1 MSIFRRDARAPGRV
15 TVQEAAA
22 RTGHGDA
29 AERAAGTGGAAGTVV
44 AGLTDAVLLDVRE
57 PDEWRAG
64 HAPRA
69 VHLPLSELAELA
81 ELVGQPGPSG
91 PAGPP
96 EPLDAAGL
104 PGPSRSSATPAGLS
118 AVLPAALRA
127 RRLVVICRSGNRSRR
142 AAELLAARGADAVD
156 VIGGMRDWAAAGLPV
171 VDARGGNGTVA

>member
-22 RTGHGDA
+22 RTGHGA
-29 AERAAGTGGAAGTVV
+29 AERA
-44 AGLTDAVLLDVRE
+44 DAVLLDVRE

-69 VHLPLSELAELA
+69 VHLPLSELA
-81 ELVGQPGPSG
+81 GPPGPAD

-96 EPLDAAGL
+96 VSSGPSAAAG
-104 PGPSRSSATPAGLS
+104 
-118 AVLPAALRA
+118 LPAALRA

-156 VIGGMRDWAAAGLPV
+156 VIGGMRDWAGAGLPV